1 MITKG
6 VNVLVIAAIDGTTL
20 SNALDNAH
28 AAGHQGH
35 RL

>member
-20 SNALDNAH
+20 SNALAMP
-28 AAGHQGH
+28 
-35 RL
+35 RPPTSR